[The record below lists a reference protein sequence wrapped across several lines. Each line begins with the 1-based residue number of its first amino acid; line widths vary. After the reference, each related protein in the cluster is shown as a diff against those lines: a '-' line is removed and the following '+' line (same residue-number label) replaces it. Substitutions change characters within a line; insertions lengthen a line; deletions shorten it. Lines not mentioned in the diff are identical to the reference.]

1 MPFSPF
7 VLLAL
12 LFLLGLLL
20 MFIQL
25 GVLTISFAKLG
36 LSADSAL
43 LLLLVSLMGSV
54 INLPMFTVSA
64 EEPPAGSVPPRLFRL
79 LKQHMPPFEG
89 KTTVAI
95 NAGGGLVPV
104 SFSLYLIYY
113 NPLPLADL
121 LLAIAIVSAVSY
133 FASRPVPG
141 VGIGMPFLLAPLL
154 AALVAL
160 LLNPQQ
166 SAPLAYICGTLGVL
180 IGADLLR
187 IKDIR
192 KMGTPIAAIGGAGTF
207 DGVFITG
214 IIAALLA

>member
-207 DGVFITG
+207 DGIFITG

>member
-12 LFLLGLLL
+12 IFLLSLVLL
-20 MFIQL
+20 FVQFGI
-25 GVLTISFAKLG
+25 LTISFGKLG
-36 LSADSAL
+36 LSPDSAL
-43 LLLLVSLMGSV
+43 LLLLVSLLGSG
-54 INLPMFTVSA
+54 INLPLFRIDA
-64 EEPPAGSVPPRLFRL
+64 ELPDEPVTPPRLFQMLR
-79 LKQHMPPFEG
+79 QNMPPFEG

-95 NAGGGLVPV
+95 NTGGCLVPV
-104 SFSLYLIYY
+104 SFSLYLIYH
-113 NPLPLADL
+113 NPMPLSDL
-121 LLAIAIVSAVSY
+121 LPAIAILSIVSY
-133 FASRPVPG
+133 FASRPLPG

-160 LLNPQQ
+160 LINPEQ

-180 IGADLLR
+180 IGADLMR

-192 KMGTPIAAIGGAGTF
+192 KMGTPVAAIGGAGTF
-207 DGVFITG
+207 DGIFITG

>member
-1 MPFSPF
+1 MPFSPL

-12 LFLLGLLL
+12 LFLLSLLL
-20 MFIQL
+20 VFIQL
-25 GVLTISFAKLG
+25 GILTISFAKLG

-43 LLLLVSLMGSV
+43 LLLLVSLIGSA
-54 INLPMFTVSA
+54 INLPLFTMDA
-64 EEPPAGSVPPRLFRL
+64 EAPPEGSVPPRLIQI
-79 LKQHMPPFEG
+79 LKQNLPPFEG

-104 SFSLYLIYY
+104 SFSLYLIYH
-113 NPLPLADL
+113 NPLPLPDL
-121 LLAIAIVSAVSY
+121 LLAIALVSTLSY

-160 LLNPQQ
+160 LLNPEQ

-187 IKDIR
+187 MKDIR
-192 KMGTPIAAIGGAGTF
+192 KMGTPVASIGGAGTF
-207 DGVFITG
+207 DGIFITG

>member
-12 LFLLGLLL
+12 LFLFSLLL
-20 MFIQL
+20 VFIQL
-25 GVLTISFAKLG
+25 GLLTISFAKLG

-43 LLLLVSLMGSV
+43 LLLLVSLLGSAV
-54 INLPMFTVSA
+54 NLPLFTVDA
-64 EEPPAGSVPPRLFRL
+64 EAPPEGTLPPRLFRL
-79 LKQHMPPFEG
+79 LRQNLPPFEG
-89 KTTVAI
+89 KTTIAL

-104 SFSLYLIYY
+104 SFSLYLIYR
-113 NPLPLADL
+113 NPLPLADML
-121 LLAIAIVSAVSY
+121 LGIAILSAVSY
-133 FASRPVPG
+133 FASRPMPG
-141 VGIGMPFLLAPLL
+141 IGIGMPFLLAPLL

-160 LLNPQQ
+160 LLNPEQ

-192 KMGTPIAAIGGAGTF
+192 KMGTPVAAIGGAGTF
-207 DGVFITG
+207 DGIFLTG